1 MTIWVF
7 LIGSIIGVIIGVAVS
22 YRTAVTPLHQQIDKL
37 TSLEDYKESMKHY
50 PYSLTNFRYLGSP
63 VDGIQFEDD
72 KILFVRLGRNNIQCT
87 PEQDHIKKLIETGNI
102 SWFEFTT
109 P

>member
-7 LIGSIIGVIIGVAVS
+7 LIGSIIGVLVGVTVS

-37 TSLEDYKESMKHY
+37 TSAEHNTESMKHY
-50 PYSLTNFRYLGSP
+50 PYSLTNFRYLGTP

-72 KILFVRLGRNNIQCT
+72 KILFVQLSTNNIRCT
-87 PEQDHIKKLIETGNI
+87 PEQDHIKKLIETGHI
-102 SWFEFTT
+102 GWFEFTV